1 MLNAANE
8 IAVAA
13 FLAGRLGFLGIPQ
26 VIEAVLDRHQTR
38 RVDDLQDV
46 MEADRWAR
54 HEAESMMTRTA
65 VAGT

>member
-38 RVDDLQDV
+38 RIDDLQDV
-46 MEADRWAR
+46 MEADRWGR